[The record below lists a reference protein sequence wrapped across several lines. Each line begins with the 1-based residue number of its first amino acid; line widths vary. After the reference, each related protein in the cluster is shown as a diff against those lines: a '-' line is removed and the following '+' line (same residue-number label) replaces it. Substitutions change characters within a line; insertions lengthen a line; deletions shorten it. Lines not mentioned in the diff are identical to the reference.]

1 MVVDYFIF
9 KNRIKIVDFNSILQQ
24 VDVTVIDRLYEIDSD
39 MSMVCS
45 MSRDFRRLFMYNL
58 IKQTC
63 DYILNDKCKEKI
75 LMFVNINTLSTFM
88 SRYVDDNSKLDAFIS
103 KCLRDVCSKLPVN
116 MHISD
121 DFTFNQFMNLNNDDG
136 DKISIMNHISYSMCN
151 KRVVSF
157 EKIKK
162 FIKNNGLTFLSETY
176 FEDIR
181 TKNLLFA

>member
-1 MVVDYFIF
+1 MTVNHFVF
-9 KNRIKIVDFNSILQQ
+9 KNRIKVVDFNSIIRQ
-24 VDVTVIDRLYEIDSD
+24 VDIDVVDKLYEIDED
-39 MSMVCS
+39 MSMICN
-45 MSRDFRRLFMYNL
+45 MSQDFRRVFMYNL

-63 DYILNDKCKEKI
+63 DYILDGDCKEKV
-75 LMFVNINTLSTFM
+75 LMFVNVNALSTFM
-88 SRYVDDNSKLDAFIS
+88 SRYADNDKLNIFIS
-103 KCLRDVCSKLPVN
+103 KCLRDVCNKLPVN
-116 MHISD
+116 IHISS
-121 DFTFNQFMNLNNDDG
+121 DFTFEQFMNLGNDDG
-136 DKISIMNHISYSMCN
+136 DKISIMNQVSHRMQC

>member
-1 MVVDYFIF
+1 MTVNYFVF
-9 KNRIKIVDFNSILQQ
+9 NNRVKIVDFNSIIQH
-24 VDVTVIDRLYEIDSD
+24 VDVVVVDRLYEIDHSISMIRD
-39 MSMVCS
+39 MSQ
-45 MSRDFRRLFMYNL
+45 DFRRLFLYNL

-63 DYILNDKCKEKI
+63 DYILNDNCKEKI
-75 LMFVNINTLSTFM
+75 LMFVNVDTLSTFM
-88 SRYVDDNSKLDAFIS
+88 SNYIDDDKLNAFIS
-103 KCLRDVCSKLPVN
+103 KCLRDLCNKLPVN
-116 MHISD
+116 IYISND
-121 DFTFNQFMNLNNDDG
+121 YTFDQFMNLNNDDG
-136 DKISIMNHISYSMCN
+136 DKISIMSNISHRMQN

>member
-1 MVVDYFIF
+1 MAVNYFVF
-9 KNRIKIVDFNSILQQ
+9 KNRIKIVDFNSIIQH
-24 VDVTVIDRLYEIDSD
+24 VDVTVVDRLYEIDDD
-39 MSMVCS
+39 MNMIRN
-45 MSRDFRRLFMYNL
+45 MSQDFKRLFLYNL

-63 DYILNDKCKEKI
+63 DYILNDNCKEKI
-75 LMFVNINTLSTFM
+75 LMFVNIGTLSTFM
-88 SRYVDDNSKLDAFIS
+88 SNYIDDDKLNAFIS
-103 KCLRDVCSKLPVN
+103 KCLRDVCNKLPVN
-116 MHISD
+116 VYMSN
-121 DFTFNQFMNLNNDDG
+121 DFTFDQFMNLNNNDG
-136 DKISIMNHISYSMCN
+136 DKISIMSNISHRMQN